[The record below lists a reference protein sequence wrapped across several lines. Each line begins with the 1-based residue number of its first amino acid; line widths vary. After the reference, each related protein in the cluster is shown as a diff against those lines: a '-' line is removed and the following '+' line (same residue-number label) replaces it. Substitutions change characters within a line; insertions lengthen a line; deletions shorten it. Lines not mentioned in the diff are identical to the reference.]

1 MLFKLGN
8 RGKMSIQSRERH
20 AVSYVSVTRYLIVK
34 EKAKIPVE
42 PCTGRRPSWGDIQG
56 HNSASQKVVNKTES
70 SGQTNASN
78 HSSSHC
84 HLAELLGILDIPNKN
99 RGGTLLR
106 AQGEGQTKYESLISS
121 REASIRQTGEA
132 GWKNKSR

>member
-1 MLFKLGN
+1 M
-8 RGKMSIQSRERH
+8 
-20 AVSYVSVTRYLIVK
+20 K

-42 PCTGRRPSWGDIQG
+42 PCTDRHPSPGDIQG

-78 HSSSHC
+78 HSSLHC
-84 HLAELLGILDIPNKN
+84 HLAELPGILDIPNKN
-99 RGGTLLR
+99 RGGTLPG
-106 AQGEGQTKYESLISS
+106 AQGEGQIKYKSLISS
-121 REASIRQTGEA
+121 GEASVRQSGEV